1 MTKFVIDAGV
11 GLRLAA
17 EQTKISPNHDL
28 FAPTLF
34 RSETLAKMHEA
45 VARGDIDADAAQQQ
59 LERLWNIKIRY
70 LGDAVLRRQA
80 WRYAE
85 QLGWADTY
93 AAEYVALTKL
103 QGNALVTLDKKLAK
117 AVEGIVPT
125 APFEALTK

>member
-17 EQTKISPNHDL
+17 EQTKISPKHEL

-45 VARGDIDADAAQQQ
+45 VVRGDIPADVAQEQ
-59 LERLWNIKIRY
+59 LERLWNVKIRY
-70 LGDAVLRRQA
+70 LGDAVLRRNA
-80 WRYAE
+80 WRFAD
-85 QLGWADTY
+85 QLGWDDTY

-103 QGNALVTLDKKLAK
+103 QGDALVTLDRKLAK

-125 APFEALTK
+125 APFEALSK